1 MKKIK
6 SLFLWFLGGSIFLFF
21 LIFAII
27 CTYLF
32 DEKTYDKW
40 LKAIL
45 RLVLK
50 VIGIKVKVEGL
61 EHLDKDKTYLFM
73 ANHINIFDIP
83 VIGGYLPFNVRGI
96 EADRQF
102 KWPLYGFAI
111 KRLGNIPINRVNPKK
126 AIKSINLG
134 AKRLQEGKSMVIL
147 PEGHRTKTGK
157 IGQFKKL
164 PFHMAKKGGR
174 ELVPIGLSGLYKV
187 KQKGSWVVTPG
198 TVKMKIG
205 KPIPLDT
212 INSMTT
218 EELKDYTKMRIMELI
233 ED

>member
-1 MKKIK
+1 MKKIH
-6 SLFLWFLGGSIFLFF
+6 SLWLWFSGGSIFLFF
-21 LIFAII
+21 LLFAIV

-32 DEKTYDKW
+32 DEKTYDNR

-45 RLVLK
+45 RFILK
-50 VIGIKVKVEGL
+50 VIGIKVEVEGL
-61 EHLDKDKTYLFM
+61 ENLDKNKTYLFM
-73 ANHINIFDIP
+73 ANHVNIFDIP

-111 KRLGNIPINRVNPKK
+111 KRLGNIPIDRVNPKK

-174 ELVPIGLSGLYKV
+174 ELVPIGLSGLYKI
-187 KQKGSWVVTPG
+187 KRKGSWIVNPG
-198 TVKMKIG
+198 TVKMKVG
-205 KPIPLDT
+205 KPIPLET
-212 INSMTT
+212 INTLTT
-218 EELKDYTKMRIMELI
+218 EELRDYTKEKIIELI
-233 ED
+233 KQ